1 MRSLP
6 KIFTFFSICLLIAQT
21 RAEDCNRTHFEFFS
35 QYSLG
40 KQDEL
45 NRTFDQLLPK
55 LNIPNV
61 SYKFSDVLSFNLT
74 DIKVRLRYRDST
86 QKAEI
91 VGRDTIFIYGGKLN
105 I

>member
-1 MRSLP
+1 MRSLSN
-6 KIFTFFSICLLIAQT
+6 IFPFLLLLLLAT
-21 RAEDCNRTHFEFFS
+21 AKAEDCNRTHFEFFS
-35 QYSLG
+35 KYSLG

-45 NRTFDQLLPK
+45 NKTFDQLLPK

-74 DIKVRLRYRDST
+74 DIKVRLRYRDSN
-86 QKAEI
+86 QQAEI
-91 VGRDTIFIYGGKLN
+91 AGRDTIFIYGGKLN